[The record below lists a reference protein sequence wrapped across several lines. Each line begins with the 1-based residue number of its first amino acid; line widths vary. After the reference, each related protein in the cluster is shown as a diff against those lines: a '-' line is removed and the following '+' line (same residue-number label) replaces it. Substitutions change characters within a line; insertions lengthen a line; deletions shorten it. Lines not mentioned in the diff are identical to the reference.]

1 MDLSFRAY
9 LTSLQFT
16 STRRNMRS
24 WRFIAELLGEEAI
37 LESSCWSEFETR
49 LASIDSGG
57 EADLAR
63 AVWKNYGAWRRRA
76 AQRLPG

>member
-9 LTSLQFT
+9 LTSLQFS
-16 STRRNMRS
+16 STRRTMRS
-24 WRFIAELLGEEAI
+24 WRFIAGLLGEEAM
-37 LESSCWSEFETR
+37 LECRCWSEFETR
-49 LASIDSGG
+49 LAARTDDC
-57 EADLAR
+57 EPDLAR